1 VKPLDAMLAEFVT
14 PVLRRA
20 GFRKTRRT
28 YRLAAPNGS
37 QSLINFQGYPLSM
50 SHTTFFVNVAVTV
63 EAVRAWS
70 HAGLTPSI
78 PYRAEPSIWDGFW
91 SHRVYPPRDVEW
103 PLGEFTSEIWCF
115 EDAEGATRCGKHL
128 VRILTEETVPFL
140 TRMLDRREQL
150 ALLHDPAEDEHL
162 RLGSNSFGDV
172 LLLVDDGPFP
182 ELDAALTDAERQG
195 DHELVFWARER
206 LAARRRSDNPES
218 R

>member
-1 VKPLDAMLAEFVT
+1 VKPLDAMLTEFVT

-28 YRLAAPNGS
+28 YRLAASNGS
-37 QSLINFQGYPLSM
+37 QSLINFEGYPLSM

-63 EAVRAWS
+63 EAVRAWT
-70 HAGLTPSI
+70 HDGLTPSI
-78 PYRAEPSIWDGFW
+78 PYRAQPSIWDGFW
-91 SHRVYPPRDVEW
+91 LNRVWPPRDVEW
-103 PLGEFTSEIWCF
+103 RSGEFKSEIWCF

-128 VRILTEETVPFL
+128 ARILTEESVPFL

-172 LLLVDDGPFP
+172 LLLVDDGPSV
-182 ELDAALTDAERQG
+182 ELDAALADAERQG

-206 LAARRRSDNPES
+206 LAARRTSDNRES
-218 R
+218 G